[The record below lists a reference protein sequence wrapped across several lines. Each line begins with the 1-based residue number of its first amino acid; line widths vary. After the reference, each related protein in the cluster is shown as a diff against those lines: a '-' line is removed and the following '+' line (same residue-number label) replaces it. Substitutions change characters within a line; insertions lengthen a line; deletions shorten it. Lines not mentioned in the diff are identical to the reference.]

1 MLDIII
7 NNPYRLLGIYS
18 NSPTKERVA
27 NHNRLKAF
35 LKVGKEV
42 TFPLDLPN
50 LLPAITRSEESLSR
64 ADANLTL
71 PDEQL
76 RYAQFWFMKAG
87 PLDDIAMNHLVSG
100 NVNEAISIWK
110 KKDTASSLQNR
121 IVCALIS
128 DNRSMTLDLAEKL
141 YSRFREEFVSLVLG
155 ESHTSDAEMLE
166 YRFLDELC
174 TTAEAKDLL
183 SCLTNK
189 EWEKYVRDKSV
200 RPLTNMLQSAID
212 VAKSSKGKGP
222 GERYTAGARLIND
235 TKEALTQLK
244 SLLTVSDLQYQM
256 IADKLGL
263 EILQCGIDYYNGSDS
278 PDAAHKAMELQ
289 SYAHAVVVGK
299 MAKDLCKENV
309 DILQK
314 IIDNLPPREVFAE
327 DKAIKEELS
336 EFCRLPDKICH
347 AMTLLNN
354 TRPHLLAIKKKL
366 GATDSYYLKIST
378 RVVNNAL
385 YNLIEE
391 VNDAQKDD
399 GRYNPLGTSTNRDK
413 TIATLTRLL
422 IVKKALE
429 AAWAA
434 TRLMDTF
441 DMEANFKAN
450 RYSPNRSS
458 LKNLCEQMEVST
470 STSVPRSPA
479 QRSATPSQPAST
491 NTSNSNSTKSFE
503 EEHTGCL
510 IAFIAW
516 IVIGCIA
523 GAICDGNF
531 AAGFGLSLFIVGFLS
546 KFYENH

>member
-7 NNPYRLLGIYS
+7 NNPYRFLGIYS

-42 TFPLDLPN
+42 TFPLELPN

-71 PDEQL
+71 PNEQL

-87 PLDDIAMNHLVSG
+87 PLDDIAMNHLISG
-100 NVNEAISIWK
+100 NVNEAISIWE
-110 KKDTASSLQNR
+110 KKDTPSSLQNR
-121 IVCALIS
+121 MVCALIS
-128 DNRSMTLDLAEKL
+128 DNRSMALDLAEKL
-141 YSRFREEFVSLVLG
+141 YSRFREEFISLVLG
-155 ESHTSDAEMLE
+155 ECHTIDAEMLE

-174 TTAEAKDLL
+174 TTVEAKDIL

-189 EWEKYVRDKSV
+189 EWEKYVRNKSV
-200 RPLTNMLQSAID
+200 KPLTDMLQSAIN

-235 TKEALTQLK
+235 TKKALTQLR
-244 SLLTVSDLQYQM
+244 SLLTISDLQYQM
-256 IADKLGL
+256 IADKVGL

-299 MAKDLCKENV
+299 MAKDRCKENV

-336 EFCRLPDKICH
+336 GFCRLPDKICH
-347 AMTLLNN
+347 AVTLLNN
-354 TRPHLLAIKKKL
+354 TKPHLQSIKKKL
-366 GATDSYYLKIST
+366 GATNAYYLKMST

-470 STSVPRSPA
+470 STSVPRTPA
-479 QRSATPSQPAST
+479 QPTST
-491 NTSNSNSTKSFE
+491 NTSNSNPTEPRE
-503 EEHTGCL
+503 EERIGCA
-510 IAFIAW
+510 IAFFAW
-516 IVIGCIA
+516 VVIGTIVVAISDGDFVTAFWSSSCIVA
-523 GAICDGNF
+523 F
-531 AAGFGLSLFIVGFLS
+531 LYGLYISIKQPNS
-546 KFYENH
+546 

>member
-35 LKVGKEV
+35 LKVGKEL

-100 NVNEAISIWK
+100 NVNEAISIWE

-121 IVCALIS
+121 MVCALIS
-128 DNRSMTLDLAEKL
+128 DNRSMAFDLAEKL
-141 YSRFREEFVSLVLG
+141 YSRFREAFASLVLG
-155 ESHTSDAEMLE
+155 ECHTIDAEMLE

-174 TTAEAKDLL
+174 TTAEAKDIL

-189 EWEKYVRDKSV
+189 EWEKYVRDRSV
-200 RPLTNMLQSAID
+200 RPLTDMLQSAID
-212 VAKSSKGKGP
+212 VAKSSKGKGS

-263 EILQCGIDYYNGSDS
+263 EILQCGIDYYNGADS

-299 MAKDLCKENV
+299 MAKDRCKENV

-327 DKAIKEELS
+327 DKAIKEDLS
-336 EFCRLPDKICH
+336 GFCRLPDKICH
-347 AMTLLNN
+347 AVTLLNN
-354 TRPHLLAIKKKL
+354 TKPHLQSIKEKL
-366 GATDSYYLKIST
+366 GATNAYYLKMST
-378 RVVNNAL
+378 LVVNHAL
-385 YNLIEE
+385 SNIIEE
-391 VNDAQKDD
+391 VNDAQKNDD
-399 GRYNPLGTSTNRDK
+399 NDNPYITNIERGMLYIK
-413 TIATLTRLL
+413 LIHLRSVLESAWNAT
-422 IVKKALE
+422 K
-429 AAWAA
+429 
-434 TRLMDTF
+434 LMDTF
-441 DMEANFKAN
+441 DMEPSFKTERYNAN
-450 RYSPNRSS
+450 RSI
-458 LKNLCEQMEVST
+458 LKNLCERMEIST
-470 STSVPRSPA
+470 PTIVPRSPA
-479 QRSATPSQPAST
+479 RHSATPSQPAST

-523 GAICDGNF
+523 GAIFVAEDGDF
-531 AAGFGLSLFIVGFLS
+531 AAGFALSLFIVGFLS